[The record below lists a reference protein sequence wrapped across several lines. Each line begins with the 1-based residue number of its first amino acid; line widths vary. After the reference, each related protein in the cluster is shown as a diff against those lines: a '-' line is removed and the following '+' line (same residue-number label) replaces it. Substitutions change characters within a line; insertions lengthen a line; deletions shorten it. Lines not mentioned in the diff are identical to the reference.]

1 MGFKNKINIILIMRS
16 QVYKNNLYLDDYSK
30 EDNIDLPLLIQSKN
44 IKNIKNEPKPSIDLK
59 PEINSKGEKVVV
71 FSINIPIKNEKNLLK
86 IDILINDNMYKD
98 IGKHFS

>member
-1 MGFKNKINIILIMRS
+1 MRS

-30 EDNIDLPLLIQSKN
+30 EDNIDLPQLIQSKN
-44 IKNIKNEPKPSIDLK
+44 IKNMKTEPKPSIDLK

>member
-1 MGFKNKINIILIMRS
+1 MRS
-16 QVYKNNLYLDDYSK
+16 REYKNNLYLDDYSN
-30 EDNIDLPLLIQSKN
+30 EDNIDLPELIQYKKQKQ
-44 IKNIKNEPKPSIDLK
+44 IETEPKPSIDLK

-71 FSINIPIKNEKNLLK
+71 FSINIPIKNKKNLLK

>member
-1 MGFKNKINIILIMRS
+1 MSSGE
-16 QVYKNNLYLDDYSK
+16 YKNNLYLDDYSN
-30 EDNIDLPLLIQSKN
+30 EDNIDLPELIKYKKQ
-44 IKNIKNEPKPSIDLK
+44 IENEPKPSINLK

-71 FSINIPIKNEKNLLK
+71 FSINIPIKNKKNLLK